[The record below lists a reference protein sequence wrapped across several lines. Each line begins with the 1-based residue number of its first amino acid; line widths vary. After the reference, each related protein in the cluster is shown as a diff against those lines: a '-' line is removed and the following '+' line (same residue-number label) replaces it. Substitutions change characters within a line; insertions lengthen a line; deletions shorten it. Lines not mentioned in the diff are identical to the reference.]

1 MWLVL
6 VGGAF
11 HVSGTYPEPACEV
24 GQPKQ
29 GDWRLS
35 GGIHSEKKGKSERD
49 RAKTNLWLPKEKVEE
64 G

>member
-49 RAKTNLWLPKEKVEE
+49 RAKTC